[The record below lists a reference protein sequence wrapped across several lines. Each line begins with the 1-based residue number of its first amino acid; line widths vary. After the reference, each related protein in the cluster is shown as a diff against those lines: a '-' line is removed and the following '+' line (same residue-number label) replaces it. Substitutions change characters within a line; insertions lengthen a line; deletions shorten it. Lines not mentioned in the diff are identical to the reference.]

1 MGSSNEKLS
10 WWTKIGYGMG
20 DIYGGGSG
28 VIISFYY
35 LIFLTDVV
43 RIPPALAGTVI
54 LISKLYDSI
63 TDPFEGL
70 LADRTRTKMGRRRP
84 YLLIGIPLVFLSF
97 FALFYP
103 FNMASEVS
111 RFWAVMLSYLFFSTV
126 VSIVMLNYNALHAE
140 ITLDYN
146 ERSSLSSIRI
156 FFSTVASI
164 VAALVPLEIVKAFP
178 DIHTG
183 YIVMGLAFGAFFAL
197 PYIATIASV
206 KERHEFQ
213 RPPEAFNWRR
223 AFLDPFKNR
232 TFVYTL
238 AMYLFAFVAIDTVS
252 TIVAYFVK
260 YYLQRSGEVSF
271 VNGTLLVAQV
281 ISLPFYLAISKRTS
295 KIRGYIIGLGIW
307 AAAMIFSFLLSP
319 SNASLWVYVFAS
331 VVGLGT
337 GGIVVMIYAIFPDIP
352 DVDELHSGERRE
364 AIYSALVTFIRKF
377 SSALAIFAVS
387 NVIGWAG
394 YVPPV
399 QQTLNGAT
407 QLIEQPQSSSF
418 LLVLRLIFM
427 LLPIA
432 LLVFA
437 LIFAVRFPLTPQ
449 LHQRLNLLLARQRA
463 GEPVDEVEKQELT
476 KVLLG

>member
-1 MGSSNEKLS
+1 MEANSEKLS
-10 WWTKIGYGMG
+10 WRTRIGYGIG
-20 DIYGGGSG
+20 DIYGGGAMI
-28 VIISFYY
+28 VVSFYY

-43 RIPPALAGTVI
+43 GISPALAGTVI
-54 LISKLYDSI
+54 LISKIYDSI

-70 LADRTRTKMGRRRP
+70 IADRTRTRLGRRRP
-84 YLLIGIPLVFLSF
+84 YLIAGIPLVFLSF

-103 FNMASEVS
+103 FNMDEEMT
-111 RFWAVMLSYLFFSTV
+111 RFFFVILSYLFFSTV
-126 VSIVMLNYNALHAE
+126 ISLVSLNYNALQAE

-146 ERSSLSSIRI
+146 ERSVLSSARI
-156 FFSTVASI
+156 FFSTLGSI
-164 VAALVPLEIVKAFP
+164 AAALIPLEIVKAFP
-178 DIHTG
+178 DVHTG
-183 YIVMGLAFGAFFAL
+183 YIVMGLVFGAIFAL
-197 PYIATIASV
+197 SLVATVVVV
-206 KERHEFQ
+206 KERPEFQ
-213 RPPEAFNWRR
+213 KPPSPFNWRV
-223 AFLDPFKNR
+223 AFIDPFKNR

-260 YYLQRSGEVSF
+260 YYLQRGDEVSY

-281 ISLPFYLAISKRTS
+281 ISLPFYVALSKRTS
-295 KIRGYIIGLGIW
+295 KVHGYITGLAIW
-307 AAAMIFSFLLSP
+307 VVAMLFSFLLAPDTGSV
-319 SNASLWVYVFAS
+319 WVYAFAV

-352 DVDELHSGERRE
+352 DVDELRSGERRE

-387 NVIGWAG
+387 VGIGWAG

-399 QQTLNGAT
+399 QQTRDSVT
-407 QLIEQPQSSSF
+407 RLIEQPQTDGF

-427 LLPIA
+427 LLPIV
-432 LLVFA
+432 LLVLALYFA
-437 LIFAVRFPLTPQ
+437 LKFPLTPA
-449 LHQRLNLLLARQRA
+449 LHRRLNDLLARQRA
-463 GEPVDEVEKQELT
+463 NEPVDESEKQELT